1 MKIGQ
6 YLLSLATGA
15 SVAEMPTNIDQSLNG
30 PNSASR
36 GAREDPKKGKSSEF
50 NPRDDEQV
58 KSSPSLKA
66 WPHEGSNLYPK
77 IAQ

>member
-1 MKIGQ
+1 MIFLFLDPLLLIWKLSYSILKIGQ

-36 GAREDPKKGKSSEF
+36 GAREDPKK
-50 NPRDDEQV
+50 R
-58 KSSPSLKA
+58 
-66 WPHEGSNLYPK
+66 K
-77 IAQ
+77 IIRI